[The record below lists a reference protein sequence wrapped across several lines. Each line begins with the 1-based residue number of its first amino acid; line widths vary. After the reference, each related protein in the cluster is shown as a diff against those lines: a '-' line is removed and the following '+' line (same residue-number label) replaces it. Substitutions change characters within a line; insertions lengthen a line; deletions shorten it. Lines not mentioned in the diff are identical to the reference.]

1 MLKCCLD
8 QRGNNARIASKNGR
22 GKGLQIER
30 ESVLENRDLVADDAM
45 LFCARERVGK
55 SGIQNLWKTIKN
67 LLHAFKT
74 INYCLI
80 FIKFILV
87 CFYSYNI

>member
-1 MLKCCLD
+1 MLNCCLD
-8 QRGNNARIASKNGR
+8 QRGNNARIARR

-30 ESVLENRDLVADDAM
+30 ESILENRDLVADNAM
-45 LFCARERVGK
+45 LFCARECVGK

-74 INYCLI
+74 INYCLT